1 MAFPHLLCP
10 TSPRPI
16 QAGVGSP
23 SRHKPQDWLLKL
35 YSLQNLLSE
44 TRFCS
49 GVGGG
54 LDLQNDSDVSP
65 SPGKTNQTS
74 SSPAKGCRMKA
85 KARPWR
91 GLGPLSAHPRWKDL
105 GHSNGESKFGAPAT
119 PRPAGGRRSSQGLFG
134 GWGSKQPPLHLA
146 AGSWDRGQEGPICH
160 LQSCQLLGAGWA
172 RVGDGRTAVWP
183 RSSQAKM
190 GTRGHFRRVGSWGGV
205 FWFLLVFDF
214 FSTS

>member
-10 TSPRPI
+10 TSPRPT

-74 SSPAKGCRMKA
+74 SSPAKGCRMEA

-91 GLGPLSAHPRWKDL
+91 GLGPPSAHPRWKDL

-119 PRPAGGRRSSQGLFG
+119 PHPAGGWGSSQGLFG
-134 GWGSKQPPLHLA
+134 GMGKQAAASPSGCRELGQRPRGAHLSPPVLPAPWSRLGSGGGWEDSCLAQVFSGQDGNAGPL
-146 AGSWDRGQEGPICH
+146 
-160 LQSCQLLGAGWA
+160 
-172 RVGDGRTAVWP
+172 
-183 RSSQAKM
+183 
-190 GTRGHFRRVGSWGGV
+190 
-205 FWFLLVFDF
+205 
-214 FSTS
+214 